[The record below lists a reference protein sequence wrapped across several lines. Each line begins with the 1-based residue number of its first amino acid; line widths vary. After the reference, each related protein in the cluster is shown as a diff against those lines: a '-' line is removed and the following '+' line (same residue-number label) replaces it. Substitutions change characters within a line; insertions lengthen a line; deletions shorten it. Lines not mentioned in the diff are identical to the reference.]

1 MFGSLTRRGT
11 GYSSLVLV
19 AASTVMLEPLAA
31 TVLTSILP
39 SRTLANKLL
48 ANKSAFGMA
57 VRTASHSLS
66 TGFFTPRQRSA
77 VGNGKGKGR
86 AMPEEE
92 YVACATVLV
101 GKLPTHCIAV
111 VGELSSVFRAR
122 AAPLIIM
129 SYVPDGAASS
139 LTRLASPRPRIR
151 RSSGYKHA
159 ALGTRSYIPSL
170 RSWMRQVDVVHR
182 RHASSRSAAVT
193 DPLRNPTPPS
203 DDTWLKIFSDV
214 ASGSKNFSPNN
225 AWRAFTGFYD
235 AHGRPPGNPAS
246 CVAFVANVLD
256 SIVCGG
262 RLSDQSLRSWGER
275 IQGILQFIN
284 PGEESSRNTLQIRW
298 NAILVSAAAL
308 QGRLDDAIK
317 DARAMFAHRD
327 AGEEEAKQD
336 VPQAYA
342 LATYTALVV
351 ALRHHRSPTAVL
363 DFLIEDL
370 SLFQDYLAD
379 LPPSTWPD
387 EAFARSV
394 RLFTSK
400 ALDSLAAIEDPT
412 RCLQDRVSLWT
423 KDNLSAAGSL
433 LVRAVL
439 LDGRRKTAH
448 GIVRVLRRHGVALSD
463 QVVLSVVRTLSKAEM
478 FDQANALFATIPPNP
493 PDSVYADYHGIGVLL
508 TSRQGDT
515 SRCEEHYRS
524 LDQRKLTRND
534 HRASLMHAY
543 AKAGH
548 PTRVVELFNQF
559 FPNPLATRSPE
570 HRPYIVHYTTV
581 ISAFSQVGDLD
592 GVNTWL
598 TKLSRQGL
606 RPDLHVYSS
615 ILHTLSMRG
624 DLQSMSS
631 LLDQMRSSGVQVTA
645 PLYTT
650 LIAALAQRNDPMGA
664 ERLYQRAVRE
674 GVVPD
679 RIMVSAIMNAHVE
692 AGSWEGAIR
701 AFDYLSS
708 SGKAGEGVT
717 IEVFNTLMKAYV
729 LIGAPF
735 RLVANLFRQLDRA
748 KLRPD
753 VRTFALLIQSACD
766 NDFMDIA
773 EDLYQEMERVAETT
787 GQTSFKANV
796 YVLTIM
802 MNGYLRAGKRIKAK
816 GIFDLMQSLS
826 IPSNAITYAAI
837 LKAYGEQKTSQGTQ
851 VAEELLRSLME
862 DESGHDWLNV
872 TGSRRLTLETVYRPL
887 LNAYAQ
893 REQADDVERI
903 HQAMVSAGQKPTL
916 GTTTMLLDAHRRA
929 GNIAA
934 VQALWPDSVSLGI
947 EFTKQNALISP
958 PSDKPSD
965 RSYGTLLCVPLSIVI
980 DAFSAAG
987 MHAELA
993 QAWKALKDLGLQ
1005 FDSHNWNHLVAALV
1019 RAGEPVRAFD
1029 VVENVILRYQRQS
1042 RQQATRERDTHPSSP
1057 LLLDLP
1063 PAEEGDLPPP
1073 APEAPLHSAVRR
1085 KSASYKLARRLRF
1098 QGSIEEKGA
1107 EDFAHPLHLLH
1118 TMSPVWNTWRPHGAA
1133 LVLLGRVLEHLK
1145 SGWLV
1150 QAVRPE
1156 VDVDF
1161 EQAAVDAAEI
1171 ARRSEAAGRVLG
1183 EIHDRFPETLLLV
1196 HEYELMRRTAE
1207 RVETGPRS

>member
-1 MFGSLTRRGT
+1 
-11 GYSSLVLV
+11 
-19 AASTVMLEPLAA
+19 MLEPLAA

-39 SRTLANKLL
+39 SRPLAHKLL

-66 TGFFTPRQRSA
+66 TDFFTPRQRSA
-77 VGNGKGKGR
+77 DGNGKGKGR

-101 GKLPTHCIAV
+101 GKLPRHCFAV
-111 VGELSSVFRAR
+111 V
-122 AAPLIIM
+122 
-129 SYVPDGAASS
+129 DGAASP
-139 LTRLASPRPRIR
+139 LMRLSSPRPRIR
-151 RSSGYKHA
+151 RSPGYKHTP
-159 ALGTRSYIPSL
+159 LGSRSYIPSL
-170 RSWMRQVDVVHR
+170 RTWMRQVDVVHR
-182 RHASSRSAAVT
+182 RHASSRTATVT
-193 DPLRNPTPPS
+193 EPLRHPTPSS
-203 DDTWLKIFSDV
+203 DETWLKIFSDV
-214 ASGSKNFSPNN
+214 ASGSKEFSPNN
-225 AWRAFTGFYD
+225 AWRAFSGFCD

-246 CVAFVANVLD
+246 GVAFVANVLD
-256 SIVCGG
+256 SVMCGG
-262 RLSDQSLRSWGER
+262 RLSEQSLRSWGER
-275 IQGILQFIN
+275 IQGMLQFID
-284 PGEESSRNTLQIRW
+284 PGEDSPRNTLRIHW
-298 NAILVSAAAL
+298 KAILVSAAAL
-308 QGRLDDAIK
+308 QGRLDDAIQ
-317 DARAMFAHRD
+317 DARVMFTHRD
-327 AGEEEAKQD
+327 PGEGETGQNAM
-336 VPQAYA
+336 QAYA
-342 LATYTALVV
+342 LATYTALAV
-351 ALRHHRSPTAVL
+351 ALRHHRGPPAVL

-370 SLFQDYLAD
+370 GLLRDYLAD
-379 LPPSTWPD
+379 SPPSSWPD
-387 EAFARSV
+387 EDFARAV
-394 RLFTSK
+394 KVFTSK
-400 ALDSLAAIEDPT
+400 ALDSMAAIEDPI
-412 RCLQDRVSLWT
+412 RCLQDRVPLWNRDSL
-423 KDNLSAAGSL
+423 SMAGSL
-433 LVRAVL
+433 LVRATL
-439 LDGRRKTAH
+439 SDGRRKTAH
-448 GIVRVLRRHGVALSD
+448 GILSALRHHGVALPD
-463 QVVLSVVRTLSKAEM
+463 QVILSVVRTLSKAEM
-478 FDQANALFATIPPNP
+478 FDQANTLFATIAPDP
-493 PDSVYADYHGIGVLL
+493 PDPVFADYHGTGLL
-508 TSRQGDT
+508 LMSRQGDS
-515 SRCEEHYRS
+515 SRCEVHYRS
-524 LDQRKLTRND
+524 LDQRQLIRND

-548 PTRVVELFNQF
+548 PTHVVELFNQF
-559 FPNPLATRSPE
+559 FPDSPAAPPPE
-570 HRPYIVHYTTV
+570 HRPNIVHYTTV

-598 TKLSRQGL
+598 AKLSRQGL
-606 RPDLHVYSS
+606 RPDFHVYST

-631 LLDQMRSSGVQVTA
+631 LLDQMRSSGIQVTA
-645 PLYTT
+645 PAYTT

-664 ERLYQRAVRE
+664 ERLYQRAVKE

-708 SGKAGEGVT
+708 SGKAGEGIT

-729 LIGAPF
+729 LIGSPF

-787 GQTSFKANV
+787 GQTSLKANV

-816 GIFDLMQSLS
+816 AIFDLMQSLG

-862 DESGHDWLNV
+862 DRPGHDWLNV

-893 REQADDVERI
+893 REQPDDVERV

-916 GTTTMLLDAHRRA
+916 GTTTMLLDAHRRI
-929 GNIAA
+929 GNIGA
-934 VQALWPDSVSLGI
+934 VQALWSDIVHLGI
-947 EFTKQNALISP
+947 EFMHQNTLLSP
-958 PSDKPSD
+958 PSEKQFD
-965 RSYGTLLCVPLSIVI
+965 RAYGTLLCVPLSIVI

-987 MHAELA
+987 MHTEVA
-993 QAWKALKDLGLQ
+993 QAWKALKDQGLQ

-1019 RAGEPVRAFD
+1019 RAGEPLRAFD
-1029 VVENVILRYQRQS
+1029 IVENVILRYQRQS

-1073 APEAPLHSAVRR
+1073 APEAPLHSGARR
-1085 KSASYKLARRLRF
+1085 KGASYKLARRLRF
-1098 QGSIEEKGA
+1098 QGSLEEKGA
-1107 EDFAHPLHLLH
+1107 EDFAHPLYLLH
-1118 TMSPVWNTWRPHGAA
+1118 TMSPVWNIWRPHGAT
-1133 LVLLGRVLEHLK
+1133 LVLLGRVLDHLK
-1145 SGWLV
+1145 SGRLV
-1150 QAVRPE
+1150 RAVRPE

-1161 EQAAVDAAEI
+1161 EQAAADAAEI

-1183 EIHDRFPETLLLV
+1183 EIHDRFPVTLDLV
-1196 HEYELMRRTAE
+1196 REYELMRRTAE
-1207 RVETGPRS
+1207 RVQQVQTEQQRTT

>member
-1 MFGSLTRRGT
+1 
-11 GYSSLVLV
+11 
-19 AASTVMLEPLAA
+19 MLEPLAA

-39 SRTLANKLL
+39 SRPLANKLL
-48 ANKSAFGMA
+48 ANRSAFGMA

-66 TGFFTPRQRSA
+66 TDFFTSRQRSA
-77 VGNGKGKGR
+77 DGNGKGKGR

-101 GKLPTHCIAV
+101 GKLPRHFFAV
-111 VGELSSVFRAR
+111 V
-122 AAPLIIM
+122 
-129 SYVPDGAASS
+129 DGAASS
-139 LTRLASPRPRIR
+139 MTRLSSARPRIR
-151 RSSGYKHA
+151 RSSGYKHT
-159 ALGTRSYIPSL
+159 ALGSRSYIPSL
-170 RSWMRQVDVVHR
+170 RTWMRQVDVVHR
-182 RHASSRSAAVT
+182 RHASSRTATVT
-193 DPLRNPTPPS
+193 EPLRHPTPSPDES
-203 DDTWLKIFSDV
+203 WLKVFSDV
-214 ASGSKNFSPNN
+214 ASGSKNFSANN
-225 AWRAFTGFYD
+225 AWRAFNHLCD

-246 CVAFVANVLD
+246 GVAFVANVLD
-256 SIVCGG
+256 SIVRGG
-262 RLSDQSLRSWGER
+262 RLSEQSLRLWGER
-275 IQGILQFIN
+275 IQGMLQFID
-284 PGEESSRNTLQIRW
+284 PGEDSSRNILRIHW

-308 QGRLDDAIK
+308 QGRLDDAIQ
-317 DARAMFAHRD
+317 DARVMFAHRD
-327 AGEEEAKQD
+327 AGDEAQQE

-342 LATYTALVV
+342 LATYTAIVV
-351 ALRHHRSPTAVL
+351 ALRHHRGPPAVL
-363 DFLIEDL
+363 DFLIQDFSFL
-370 SLFQDYLAD
+370 HDYLAD
-379 LPPSTWPD
+379 SLRPTED
-387 EAFARSV
+387 LAQV
-394 RLFTSK
+394 VKVFTSK
-400 ALDSLAAIEDPT
+400 ALENLAAIEDPIL
-412 RCLQDRVSLWT
+412 CLQDRLSLWP
-423 KDNLSAAGSL
+423 KDNRSVAGSL

-439 LDGRRKTAH
+439 LDGRHKTAN
-448 GIVRVLRRHGVALSD
+448 GILRVLRRHGVALSD
-463 QVVLSVVRTLSKAEM
+463 QVVLSVVRVLSKAEM
-478 FDQANALFATIPPNP
+478 LDQANALFATIAPNSSDP
-493 PDSVYADYHGIGVLL
+493 LVYADYHGTGVLL

-515 SRCEEHYRS
+515 SRCEQHYRL
-524 LDQRKLTRND
+524 LDQRKLIRND

-548 PTRVVELFNQF
+548 PTHAVELFNQF
-559 FPNPLATRSPE
+559 FPDPFAARSPE
-570 HRPYIVHYTTV
+570 YRPNIVHYTTV
-581 ISAFSQVGDLD
+581 IFAFSQVGDLD

-598 TKLSRQGL
+598 EKLSRQGL
-606 RPDLHVYSS
+606 QPDLHVYST

-624 DLQSMSS
+624 DVHSMSS

-645 PLYTT
+645 PIYTT
-650 LIAALAQRNDPMGA
+650 LIAALAQRNDPIGA

-701 AFDYLSS
+701 AFDYLRNSS
-708 SGKAGEGVT
+708 KPGEGVT

-753 VRTFALLIQSACD
+753 ARTFALLIQSACD

-773 EDLYQEMERVAETT
+773 EDLYREMERVAETT
-787 GQTSFKANV
+787 GQTSLKANV

-802 MNGYLRAGKRIKAK
+802 MNGYLRIGKRIKAK
-816 GIFDLMQSLS
+816 GIFNLMQSLG

-862 DESGHDWLNV
+862 GESGNDWLGV

-893 REQADDVERI
+893 REQAVDVERI
-903 HQAMVSAGQKPTL
+903 HNAMVDAGQKPTL

-929 GNIAA
+929 GDVDA
-934 VQALWPDSVSLGI
+934 VQALWPDILRLGI
-947 EFTKQNALISP
+947 EFTKQNTLLSP
-958 PSDKPSD
+958 PSDKQSD
-965 RSYGTLLCVPLSIVI
+965 RAYGTLLCVPLSIVI

-987 MHAELA
+987 KHAEVA
-993 QAWKALKDLGLQ
+993 QAWKALKDQGLQ

-1019 RAGEPVRAFD
+1019 RAGESLRAFD
-1029 VVENVILRYQRQS
+1029 IVENVILRYQRQS
-1042 RQQATRERDTHPSSP
+1042 RHHAGRERDMHPSSP

-1063 PAEEGDLPPP
+1063 PAEEGDLPRPP
-1073 APEAPLHSAVRR
+1073 PEAPLHSVARR
-1085 KSASYKLARRLRF
+1085 TGAAYKLARRLRF
-1098 QGSIEEKGA
+1098 LGGSLEDKGA
-1107 EDFAHPLHLLH
+1107 EDFAHPLHLLQ
-1118 TMSPVWNTWRPHGAA
+1118 TMSPVWNIWRPHGAT

-1145 SGWLV
+1145 SGRLV
-1150 QAVRPE
+1150 QPVRPE

-1183 EIHDRFPETLLLV
+1183 EIHDRFPATLQLV
-1196 HEYELMRRTAE
+1196 REYELMRRAAE
-1207 RVETGPRS
+1207 RSDGRS